1 MEPIT
6 DSILLTVKKML
17 GIAEEYHAF
26 DIDLIV
32 NINSVFLTLNQL
44 GVGPETPFQIGSE
57 VETWADFLGDQK
69 EDVVGV
75 ETYVYL
81 KTRLLF
87 DPPTNSFLVTAMQDQ
102 VTELEWRLNFQ
113 AEGGGESGDDE
124 MGTEGPSDEFVDDLD
139 FDDLFGSGDSD
150 GRLLRAAWHQRNE
163 MGSS

>member
-1 MEPIT
+1 MSPIT

-44 GVGPETPFQIGSE
+44 AVGPETPFQIGSE

-69 EDVVGV
+69 DDVVGV
-75 ETYVYL
+75 ATYVYL

-87 DPPTNSFLVTAMQDQ
+87 DPPTNSFLVSAMQDQ
-102 VTELEWRLNFQ
+102 VAELEWRLNLQ
-113 AEGGGESGDDE
+113 AEGGGESGENE
-124 MGTEGPSDEFVDDLD
+124 MGSEESPNESQTLY
-139 FDDLFGSGDSD
+139 GSGDSD